1 MGGQR
6 KRVSHLRELLLEKCL
21 LRREGVSLY
30 PLICNCFNQGSQT
43 LSSPTRQK
51 PTRCGDTALA
61 IRPCTLAR
69 GHCSQPLF
77 AVRSAARR
85 THSHRDASSPASF
98 FTQAHHTPVL
108 TKLSEPLAG
117 YPNQACF
124 APSDC
129 PAPWPPSTCALAAA
143 PRSPRR
149 RRRASAS
156 CGWTTTTLRPRA
168 TSTPP
173 SPTRT
178 MCSTARSRA

>member
-1 MGGQR
+1 MIRAYTTANRLSWRSRRSRSSKRRCGWRRRRSGRRIAGGARGVGGQR

-129 PAPWPPSTCALAAA
+129 PAP
-143 PRSPRR
+143 
-149 RRRASAS
+149 
-156 CGWTTTTLRPRA
+156 
-168 TSTPP
+168 
-173 SPTRT
+173 
-178 MCSTARSRA
+178 